1 MTKSE
6 RINDMI
12 IFLSKKNYFN
22 LKDITERYSISKR
35 TALRDVQSLEK
46 LGLAIYSEVGRYGK
60 YKVLNNKLLSPVL
73 FTADE
78 ISALYFGML
87 TLDAYEMCPLNLNK
101 DKLKEKFEACLSKKQ
116 SEKIFMIEKIMKTEM
131 KKSNENSRILKDIV
145 EVITENKVC
154 KISYKGNEKKE
165 EVQFLGV
172 FAEQGRWN
180 AKVLSYKNGK
190 NKVLKCNKI
199 ISVEK
204 TDIKPFKTLEEIIVG
219 L

>member
-60 YKVLNNKLLSPVL
+60 YKVLNNKLLSPVM

-116 SEKIFMIEKIMKTEM
+116 SEKIFMIEKIMKTEI
-131 KKSNENSRILKDIV
+131 SRILKDIV
-145 EVITENKVC
+145 EAITENKVC

-172 FAEQGRWN
+172 FAKQGRWN

-204 TDIKPFKTLEEIIVG
+204 TDIKPFKTLEEIIG
-219 L
+219 EL

>member
-101 DKLKEKFEACLSKKQ
+101 DKLKEKFEAGLSKKQ

-172 FAEQGRWN
+172 FAKQGCWN

>member
-78 ISALYFGML
+78 ISALY
-87 TLDAYEMCPLNLNK
+87 LNK